1 LTPSQPDESSLQY
14 RGWRVVLACFLMA
27 LFAWGFGFY
36 GHGVFLAELQ
46 RLHGWPTA
54 VISGASTATHLVGA
68 VLGIFV
74 AGVID
79 RVGPRA
85 LVLTGLA
92 AMSAAALL
100 LPFITAPWQL
110 YGVYLLMSVG
120 WMGLGL
126 VAISTIL
133 GLWFTQR
140 RGRAISLALNGA
152 SAGGVVIAPAL
163 VFLSAAL
170 GFRDA
175 MFVATAAM
183 LAVLLPVALFW
194 IDRPPRPAATAEPAA
209 PLSAWTRAMT
219 LRSFAFRTVTAA
231 YALALLS
238 QAGVLVHQIA
248 FLDPLLGR
256 ALAGTAVIVTT
267 AMAVIGRVTL
277 GTVIDRF
284 DPRLATALSLVSQ
297 VAALAIMISTTSP
310 PALLAACALYGFSV
324 GNIITLP
331 ALIVQRE
338 FSPAAF
344 GMVVGL
350 LNGIAGFIGATGPG
364 VVGLVRDLAGG
375 YPAALIACMAM
386 KLASAGLVMLR
397 APSNGRSG

>member
-1 LTPSQPDESSLQY
+1 
-14 RGWRVVLACFLMA
+14 
-27 LFAWGFGFY
+27 
-36 GHGVFLAELQ
+36 
-46 RLHGWPTA
+46 
-54 VISGASTATHLVGA
+54 
-68 VLGIFV
+68 
-74 AGVID
+74 
-79 RVGPRA
+79 
-85 LVLTGLA
+85 
-92 AMSAAALL
+92 
-100 LPFITAPWQL
+100 
-110 YGVYLLMSVG
+110 MSVG

-133 GLWFTQR
+133 GLWFAQR

-163 VFLSAAL
+163 VFLSAAI

-175 MFVATAAM
+175 MFVATAVM
-183 LAVLLPVALFW
+183 LAVLLPVALLW
-194 IDRPPRPAATAEPAA
+194 IDRPPRPAATAAPAA
-209 PLSAWTRAMT
+209 PLSVWTRAMT
-219 LRSFAFRTVTAA
+219 LRSFAFWTATAA

-238 QAGVLVHQIA
+238 QAGFLVHQIA
-248 FLDPLLGR
+248 FLDPMLGR

-267 AMAVIGRVTL
+267 SMAVIGRVTL
-277 GTVIDRF
+277 GTIIDRF
-284 DPRLATALSLVSQ
+284 DPRLATALSLLSQ
-297 VAALAIMISTTSP
+297 IAALALMISTTSP

-331 ALIVQRE
+331 ALIIQRE
-338 FSPAAF
+338 FSLPAF

-375 YPAALIACMAM
+375 YPTALAACMVM

-397 APSNGRSG
+397 PRPNGRSGQVLDNA